1 LDEPKKEML
10 LSVHSSIKPFKQQ
23 HTNST
28 KEKQNLKYYSLNHPL
43 MSDEIRQIQAQQDEL
58 NRKLNEK
65 ISDDLSKFQKAMDDI
80 FKQKQVSQQK
90 YFIQKIKEEQEQAD
104 SAIKSGDLMSAMA
117 HKLTADWY
125 SSMIAQL

>member
-1 LDEPKKEML
+1 MNK
-10 LSVHSSIKPFKQQ
+10 
-23 HTNST
+23 
-28 KEKQNLKYYSLNHPL
+28 
-43 MSDEIRQIQAQQDEL
+43 IQAQQDEL

-65 ISDDLSKFQKAMDDI
+65 ISDDLSKFQKTMDDI